1 MKLGDGSIILTMK
14 KLINRIKFEIYFFN
28 AIRAQKK
35 RYKKLYPNNE
45 DIPEVI
51 KNAF

>member
-1 MKLGDGSIILTMK
+1 MKIEIDLGEKIMK

-35 RYKKLYPNNE
+35 RYKKFYPNGE
-45 DIPEVI
+45 DMPGVF